1 MARALLGGIVLS
13 GLLMSAGATTAS
25 AEPAPP
31 AEPVE
36 IQTGGGWED
45 PLLLPTNPPATPAPR
60 FPASFTNAVAPVGAS
75 KYVSVAPTR
84 ILDTRRGLG
93 SPARLTARQTISLP
107 VANQAGVPANATAV
121 VLNLTITDAQEWGF
135 VTAYPTGQ
143 ALPDASAINVE
154 RPGQT
159 VANLVTVPLGAG
171 GSVNLYSYGGAH
183 LIADVQGYFVAA
195 TSSTAGRLQ
204 PINPTR
210 ILDTRSA
217 AKLAAGGE
225 LELDVVALAGLPGD
239 TDSVALKVTVTD
251 ATGAGYWTVY
261 PSGSARPDVSNL
273 NVGAPGQTIA
283 NQAIVRLSGG
293 KIRIFSEVG
302 GHVIVDIVGAFSGP
316 SAVDAVDGLFVPVT
330 PTRLVDTRV
339 GLSKPGRRRTFEV
352 PVASRAGLPA
362 TGVGAVVINTT
373 FTDAAP
379 GFGSVWPA
387 RTFRPNASSINAST
401 PGQTIASHVIT
412 PVSLAG
418 FAVYVDAPSHVLL
431 DISGWYVGAPTASGL
446 PVHVPLPG
454 TNGPDERGQYT
465 YLFGFPTSSTL
476 GQNITNPPA
485 TLPPVRWD
493 PCRPIRYVLNLGGY
507 PESYRVDIEESVDR
521 MASATGLTFTNVGSS
536 TYVPQSAQSFDPL
549 VFNPDSDRDLLNAVN
564 GLLPYDLLITL
575 SNESRSDAIDGG
587 VIGRAAPLWATDGFS
602 TPRFVHASLIIDVDD
617 VSNRGSWSG
626 YGVGQVLLHELGH
639 VVGLGHI
646 SDNTQIMN
654 PSISGTTTF
663 SGGDLR
669 GLWQVGAS
677 RGCVV

>member
-1 MARALLGGIVLS
+1 M
-13 GLLMSAGATTAS
+13 
-25 AEPAPP
+25 
-31 AEPVE
+31 
-36 IQTGGGWED
+36 
-45 PLLLPTNPPATPAPR
+45 LPENPTATPSPR
-60 FPASFTNAVAPVGAS
+60 FPSSFTNAVAPVGAS

-93 SPARLTARQTISLP
+93 SPVRLQARQTISLP

-135 VTAYPTGQ
+135 VTAYPAGQ
-143 ALPDASAINVE
+143 TLPDASAINVE

-171 GSVNLYSYGGAH
+171 GAVNLYSYGGAH

-204 PINPTR
+204 PINPSR
-210 ILDTRSA
+210 ILDTRASV
-217 AKLAAGGE
+217 KLVAGGE
-225 LELDVVALAGLPGD
+225 IELDVVGLAGLPAD
-239 TDSVALKVTVTD
+239 TDSVALKVTVAD
-251 ATGAGYWTVY
+251 ATGAGFWTVY
-261 PSGSARPDVSNL
+261 PAGSARPDVSNL

-293 KIRIFSEVG
+293 RIRIFSEVG

-316 SAVDAVDGLFVPVT
+316 SAPDAVDGLFVPVA
-330 PTRLVDTRV
+330 PTRLLDTRQ

-362 TGVGAVVINTT
+362 TGVGAVVVNTT
-373 FTDAAP
+373 FTDAAQ

-387 RTFRPNASSINAST
+387 RTFRPNASSINTST

-412 PVSLAG
+412 PVSLSG
-418 FAVYVDAPSHVLL
+418 FAVYLDAPSQVLL
-431 DISGWYVGAPTASGL
+431 DISGWYVGTPTAAGL
-446 PVHVPLPG
+446 PSHVPLPG
-454 TNGPDERGQYT
+454 VNGPDERGQYT
-465 YLFGFPTSSTL
+465 YLFGLTPPSPRTDIVNPSPT
-476 GQNITNPPA
+476 IA
-485 TLPPVRWD
+485 PVRWD
-493 PCRPIRYVLNLGGY
+493 PCRPIRYVVNMGGY
-507 PESYRVDIEESVDR
+507 PESYRADIEESIDR
-521 MASATGLTFTNVGSS
+521 IASATGLTFTNAGSS
-536 TYVPQSAQSFDPL
+536 TFVPQARLPFDPT
-549 VFNPDSDRDLLNAVN
+549 VFNPDSDRDLLRGVD
-564 GLLPYDLLITL
+564 GLLPYELLITL
-575 SNESRSDAIDGG
+575 SNETKSDAIDGG
-587 VIGRAAPLWATDGFS
+587 VVGRAAPLWATDGYT
-602 TPRFVHASLIIDVDD
+602 TPRYLQASLIIDVDD
-617 VSNRGSWSG
+617 VSNRSSWSG

-654 PSISGTTTF
+654 PSISGVTTF
-663 SGGDLR
+663 AGGDLR